1 MLNLITDRT
10 RADADRVIRLAEKWS
25 EGVITDTEKQE
36 FLSHMKGSY
45 GESDLNRVGT
55 AVAVLTERLRDA
67 GIYRDTVAKSDWQE
81 TDTFREND
89 LSYYLEDIH
98 QIRNALEVLPST
110 PKVPADLQ
118 GLTWQEANDIE
129 QILEDV
135 DMLITNMEQAWFY
148 AGDLYAGEV

>member
-1 MLNLITDRT
+1 MLNLITNRT
-10 RADADRVIRLAEKWS
+10 RADVDRVIRLAHKWS
-25 EGVITDTEKQE
+25 EGVITDAEKQE

-45 GESDLNRVGT
+45 SESDLNRVGA

-98 QIRNALEVLPST
+98 RIRSALNVLPST
-110 PKVPADLQ
+110 PTVPADLQ

-148 AGDLYAGEV
+148 SGDLYAGEV